1 MPYYFFEEI
10 FMKKLIVL
18 IAMLFGCAS
27 VEAQQP
33 TQNVYNAY
41 VNRPNIYIN
50 GTRYNSRLEYY
61 QRLQKKRQEY
71 YKKLQQQRF
80 YQMNKRRYGGFGS
93 FITNWR

>member
-1 MPYYFFEEI
+1 
-10 FMKKLIVL
+10 MKKLL
-18 IAMLFGCAS
+18 ILITMLFSCVS

-33 TQNVYNAY
+33 KQNVYNTY
-41 VNRPNIYIN
+41 VNRPNVYIN
-50 GTRYNSRLEYY
+50 GTRYNSRLQYY

-80 YQMNKRRYGGFGS
+80 YQMNKSRYGGFGS